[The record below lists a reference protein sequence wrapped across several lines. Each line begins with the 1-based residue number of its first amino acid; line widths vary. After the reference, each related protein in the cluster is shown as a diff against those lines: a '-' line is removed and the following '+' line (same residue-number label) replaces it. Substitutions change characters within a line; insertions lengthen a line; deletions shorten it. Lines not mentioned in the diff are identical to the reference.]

1 MSGHGVAVMGRVLC
15 TRHRDQLLDLQVEGA
30 SEVQGWLHTCP
41 DCGSRLLDQVGD
53 VDTWSVGGL
62 EPLLSR
68 RELQELCAVHEAAHA
83 VVTHR
88 LGGVVDRVVETHD
101 VLEDPQPGEEMTL
114 GGWVDW
120 RPGQMTRPQIAAMF
134 MAGLVATRRWLAARG
149 YTGLDYEVGVVMTA
163 LGDIAATRRTVGSD
177 WVSSTV
183 TALEMRWDDYQD
195 EVQHVARDVIA
206 ARRLD
211 RQAFLASID
220 RAQHQATST
229 SSPAATST
237 PAAAQSAAA
246 TTTPPPPEGGVA
258 MGIDELRAALA
269 QIASHLSEVAQLSRQ
284 GEQVADQASGALAS
298 IAGASS
304 QAGVQEAVGIVAE
317 LATQLSEAAGR
328 AVHASE
334 LLETYASSL

>member
-1 MSGHGVAVMGRVLC
+1 MGRVLC

-41 DCGSRLLDQVGD
+41 DCVPRLLDQIGD

-62 EPLLSR
+62 QPLLSR
-68 RELQELCAVHEAAHA
+68 RELQEVCAVHEAAHA

-101 VLEDPQPGEEMTL
+101 AVGDPQPDTEMTL
-114 GGWVDW
+114 SGWVNW
-120 RPGQMTRPQIAAMF
+120 RPGQMTRPQIAAMT
-134 MAGLVATRRWLAARG
+134 MAGLVATKRWLADRG
-149 YTGLDYEVGVVMTA
+149 YTGPDYEVGVVMTA
-163 LGDIAATRRTVGSD
+163 LGDIAATRRTVGPE
-177 WVSSTV
+177 WVASTV
-183 TALEMRWDDYQD
+183 TALEMRWGDYQD
-195 EVQHVARDVIA
+195 EVQQVTRDLIA

-211 RQAFLASID
+211 RPAFLASID
-220 RAQHQATST
+220 RTQHQATST
-229 SSPAATST
+229 SSPAATPA

-246 TTTPPPPEGGVA
+246 TTHTTGGVA

-304 QAGVQEAVGIVAE
+304 QAGVQEALGIVAE
-317 LATQLSEAAGR
+317 LATQLGEAAGR
-328 AVHASE
+328 ASHASE
-334 LLETYASSL
+334 LLEGYASGL

>member
-41 DCGSRLLDQVGD
+41 DCVSRLLDQIGD

-101 VLEDPQPGEEMTL
+101 ALEDPQPGEEMTL

-120 RPGQMTRPQIAAMF
+120 RPGQMTPPQIAAMT

-149 YTGLDYEVGVVMTA
+149 YTGPDYEVGVVMTA
-163 LGDIAATRRTVGSD
+163 LGDIATTRRTVGPE

-183 TALEMRWDDYQD
+183 TALEMRWDDYQG

-211 RQAFLASID
+211 RPAFLASID
-220 RAQHQATST
+220 RAQRQATST

-237 PAAAQSAAA
+237 PAAAQPAAA
-246 TTTPPPPEGGVA
+246 TTTPASGGGIV

-328 AVHASE
+328 AIHASE